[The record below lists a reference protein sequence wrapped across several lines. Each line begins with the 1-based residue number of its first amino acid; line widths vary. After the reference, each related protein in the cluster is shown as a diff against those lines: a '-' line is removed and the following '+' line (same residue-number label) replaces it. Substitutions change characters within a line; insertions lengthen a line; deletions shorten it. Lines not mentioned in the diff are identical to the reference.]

1 MKIAIAILL
10 LTGIIVSYTN
20 NLQHTK
26 YGFIHQRK
34 TIDTV
39 IQQAGTIYQLGTKDE
54 PIYIIKCNR
63 LYLNFLPANLPKAFQ
78 QHEIQVV
85 FSGAMKDM
93 HPMEDEFGQFFVVN
107 EIRNTAQ

>member
-39 IQQAGTIYQLGTKDE
+39 IQQTGIVYQIGTNDE

-63 LYLNFLPANLPKAFQ
+63 LYLNFLPPNLSKTYQ
-78 QHEIQVV
+78 QHEVKVV
-85 FSGAMKDM
+85 FSGAMKAM
-93 HPMEDEFGQFFVVN
+93 HPMEDEYGQYFVVN
-107 EIRNTAQ
+107 EIRKEN

>member
-39 IQQAGTIYQLGTKDE
+39 IQQA
-54 PIYIIKCNR
+54 
-63 LYLNFLPANLPKAFQ
+63 
-78 QHEIQVV
+78 
-85 FSGAMKDM
+85 
-93 HPMEDEFGQFFVVN
+93 
-107 EIRNTAQ
+107 